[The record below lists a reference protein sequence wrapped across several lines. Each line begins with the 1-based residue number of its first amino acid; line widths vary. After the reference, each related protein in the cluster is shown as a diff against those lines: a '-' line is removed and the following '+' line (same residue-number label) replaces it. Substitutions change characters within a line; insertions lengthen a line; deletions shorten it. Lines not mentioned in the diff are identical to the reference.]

1 MKAKHKKRGRFGLP
15 VLLRAD
21 KKLIIA
27 RFIGWLFVSAGII
40 ASLAMLFVS
49 LYKLFN

>member
-1 MKAKHKKRGRFGLP
+1 MKAKHKKEEYSACPFFYEP
-15 VLLRAD
+15 T
-21 KKLIIA
+21 KKLIIV

>member
-1 MKAKHKKRGRFGLP
+1 MKAKHKKEEDSACPFFFEP
-15 VLLRAD
+15 T